1 VSIAKSTGSLL
12 HYSWQKDIYDD
23 QEVYLNKFTKR
34 ADNFLISLMVT
45 SLKSLYGVSFP
56 WLSEQKSINNFFDPY
71 KDVMYAISNLNSP
84 FNVPDYFSF
93 MNKTKNELL
102 SMDNLAYWPLFCQQ
116 IITELR
122 GCDFFNRKWRIKEDE
137 WPECPK

>member
-1 VSIAKSTGSLL
+1 
-12 HYSWQKDIYDD
+12 
-23 QEVYLNKFTKR
+23 
-34 ADNFLISLMVT
+34 M
-45 SLKSLYGVSFP
+45 SLYYDLKVF
-56 WLSEQKSINNFFDPY
+56 
-71 KDVMYAISNLNSP
+71 KDVYQY
-84 FNVPDYFSF
+84 YFSF